1 MKKIYIHYLFIKTS
15 MWGTNLIPNIDE
27 YRSQYQENG
36 GGENALAIIT
46 GCHWIEHIGF
56 VGE

>member
-1 MKKIYIHYLFIKTS
+1 